1 MNSCYGTSIQKP
13 KIIKHKYSTNINGTI
28 SNQGD
33 FVISSESGNEG
44 FVNIIQP
51 YVEHYSHPHF
61 AKVILDGFQQKV
73 QEIKSIVHVLFQNID
88 AFIVNETDY
97 NNLVELGYVHP
108 TELGKLKVE
117 HIFKSVKFYSKMKW
131 IGINEDNSEFRHC
144 I

>member
-51 YVEHYSHPHF
+51 YVE
-61 AKVILDGFQQKV
+61 Q
-73 QEIKSIVHVLFQNID
+73 
-88 AFIVNETDY
+88 
-97 NNLVELGYVHP
+97 
-108 TELGKLKVE
+108 
-117 HIFKSVKFYSKMKW
+117 
-131 IGINEDNSEFRHC
+131 
-144 I
+144 